1 MRAKPWDVSE
11 GLWDGRASLLAHV
24 PASASVTAVF

>member
-11 GLWDGRASLLAHV
+11 GLWERTPALLAHV
-24 PASASVTAVF
+24 PASASVTAAL